1 MYRFSLPLNN
11 GSKNALL
18 VALGAVPGALI
29 RWQINNDFLVN
40 IIGAALLGFLLSLHC
55 SRNLK
60 VTLGFGFCGAL
71 TTFSGWMFDSAQ
83 LLISGLLFK
92 AFGLIFYT
100 FGFGLLAAV
109 VGFWLGKNVKLPGH
123 VQ

>member
-11 GSKNALL
+11 RSKNYLL

-55 SRNLK
+55 SHNLK
-60 VTLGFGFCGAL
+60 LTLGFGFCGAL

-83 LLISGLLFK
+83 LLISGLFFK

-100 FGFGLLAAV
+100 LGFGLLAAV
-109 VGFWLGKNVKLPGH
+109 VGFLLGKNVKLPGH